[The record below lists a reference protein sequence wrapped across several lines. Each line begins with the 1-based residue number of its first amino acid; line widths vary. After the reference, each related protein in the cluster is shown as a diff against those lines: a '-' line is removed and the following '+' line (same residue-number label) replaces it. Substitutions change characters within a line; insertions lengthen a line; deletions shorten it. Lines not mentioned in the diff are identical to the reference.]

1 MRRRITAAVL
11 AAAMMLSLGAC
22 SGSGRTQDTGGSQAG
37 DTGSSQAGDTGSS
50 HALFGGSLAA
60 VI

>member
-22 SGSGRTQDTGGSQAG
+22 SGGHRTQ
-37 DTGSSQAGDTGSS
+37 
-50 HALFGGSLAA
+50 AA
-60 VI
+60 ARRGIREAARPAWRT